1 MPTCQRNVGSA
12 PISQDGRRIAPRPRR
27 PYLLLMSDYPAQR
40 PNLLWTLAGLIS
52 LGVGIVGIVLPLLP
66 TTPLVLL
73 SAFCFGKGSPRLRA
87 WIHDHAHFGP
97 MIAHWRETGAITRRA
112 KCMAVIAMGAALAL
126 SLAMGL
132 AGWLIAVQ
140 VICLAGAATFIL
152 TRPSA

>member
-1 MPTCQRNVGSA
+1 MSEELTSRA
-12 PISQDGRRIAPRPRR
+12 YLGR
-27 PYLLLMSDYPAQR
+27 LWLLMLTVFGDMMGF
-40 PNLLWTLAGLIS
+40 L
-52 LGVGIVGIVLPLLP
+52 IVLPLLP